1 MFNYPINDL
10 SSIGGNHRI
19 LYQCLVSLETMHFG
33 KIQNEYRQTRK
44 NFFMVSVLSL
54 SLENSLAQH
63 PPLIVENSFLVNPS
77 FFSSLF

>member
-10 SSIGGNHRI
+10 NSIGGNHRI
-19 LYQCLVSLETMHFG
+19 LYQCLVSLETMRFG

-44 NFFMVSVLSL
+44 NFLMVFVLSL
-54 SLENSLAQH
+54 SLENSLAH